1 MSNIVLIGLVSFFVD
16 ISTEMVYPIIPL
28 YLTGTFGAT
37 PAIVGLVEGI
47 AESLASLLKVL
58 GGYLSDRYKK
68 KKRIAFIGYST
79 SLLYKIALVL
89 SASWWGILAARVIDR
104 LGKGIR
110 TSPRDLLVAESSDKN
125 KLGSSFGLHK
135 ALDMAG
141 SAIGILLAYVF
152 LRTTTGTGQY
162 KTLFMVSMIPSFIGL
177 AILLK
182 VKEKGTASKKKD
194 MGNLIEGFRNLD
206 SRLKLFLVTAFVFT
220 LGNSSNA
227 FLLLRARDAGYDSAT
242 VVLLYFVYNVV
253 SSLLALPLGKL
264 SDKVGRRKLL
274 VAGYLV
280 FGAVYTGF
288 AVATSK
294 YVVALLFALY
304 GVYTAMTAGVERALV
319 SELAPSDLKGTTLGL
334 HSTLVG
340 IGLLPASV
348 FAGLLWDGIG
358 PSAPFFFGGSL
369 AVISAIALFFILKD
383 DSEKLA

>member
-1 MSNIVLIGLVSFFVD
+1 
-16 ISTEMVYPIIPL
+16 
-28 YLTGTFGAT
+28 
-37 PAIVGLVEGI
+37 
-47 AESLASLLKVL
+47 
-58 GGYLSDRYKK
+58 
-68 KKRIAFIGYST
+68 
-79 SLLYKIALVL
+79 
-89 SASWWGILAARVIDR
+89 
-104 LGKGIR
+104 
-110 TSPRDLLVAESSDKN
+110 
-125 KLGSSFGLHK
+125 
-135 ALDMAG
+135 
-141 SAIGILLAYVF
+141 
-152 LRTTTGTGQY
+152 
-162 KTLFMVSMIPSFIGL
+162 MVSMIPSFIGL

-194 MGNLIEGFRNLD
+194 IGNLIEGFRNLD

-264 SDKVGRRKLL
+264 SDKLGRRKLL
-274 VAGYLV
+274 VVGYLV

-288 AVATSK
+288 AVSTSK
-294 YVVALLFALY
+294 YLVAFLFALY

-319 SELAPSDLKGTTLGL
+319 SELAPPDLKGTTLGL

-358 PSAPFFFGGSL
+358 PSAPFYFGGSL
-369 AVISAIALFFILKD
+369 AVISAVALFFILRD
-383 DSEKLA
+383 DSKKLA